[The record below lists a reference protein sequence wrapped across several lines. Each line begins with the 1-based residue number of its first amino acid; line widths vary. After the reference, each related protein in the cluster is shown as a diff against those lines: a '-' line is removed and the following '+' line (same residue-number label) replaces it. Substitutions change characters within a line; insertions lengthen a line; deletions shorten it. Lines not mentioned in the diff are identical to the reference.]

1 MPYISK
7 TFFSIFMKT
16 FISSSFVTYNSGKQT
31 WHIEL
36 MASLEANNDI
46 ILLQN
51 LFDIID
57 MNITDLPGAIGTILG
72 QEKLLKITLIRG
84 RGKA

>member
-1 MPYISK
+1 M
-7 TFFSIFMKT
+7 
-16 FISSSFVTYNSGKQT
+16 FISSNLMYNSGKQT

-36 MASLEANNDI
+36 ASLEANNDI
-46 ILLQN
+46 ILHQN

-84 RGKA
+84 RGESIVAQCKAKVMNLT

>member
-1 MPYISK
+1 MKKQIIIKAYKLRKYNYI
-7 TFFSIFMKT
+7 
-16 FISSSFVTYNSGKQT
+16 YNSGKQT

-46 ILLQN
+46 ILHQN

-57 MNITDLPGAIGTILG
+57 MSITDLPDDTGSILG
-72 QEKLLKITLIRG
+72 QKRPRVI
-84 RGKA
+84 